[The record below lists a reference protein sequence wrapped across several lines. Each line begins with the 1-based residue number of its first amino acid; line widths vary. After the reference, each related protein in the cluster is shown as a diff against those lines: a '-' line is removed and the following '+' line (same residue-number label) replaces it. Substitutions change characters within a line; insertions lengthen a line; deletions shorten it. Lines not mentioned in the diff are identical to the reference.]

1 MEVKYHQSCY
11 KSYVHPK
18 QLSKLDKQNCKE
30 EDDRTES
37 YNKAFSDVKKVVE
50 EEIFTTGKAIP
61 MTILTD
67 KYISSLLQEG
77 MEVTTY
83 RSSKLKNR
91 LKRCSGERLSFR
103 SSLNQSQSEIVFG
116 SHVTT
121 GEVVETVF
129 KSSVDE
135 DQISDSDIETDVT
148 REQEDESRQVFRMAK
163 MIPKLV
169 GNMKPTMAWPP
180 SSEDLDCEN
189 AIVPD
194 LLYNMM
200 AWILSSQSGYSV
212 ERVSNLPSN
221 VHRLVLSLCQDLIHS
236 VSRGCIK
243 TPKHVVLPMTVKSLT
258 GNVEL
263 ITVLNR
269 FGHGLSYS

>member
-1 MEVKYHQSCY
+1 
-11 KSYVHPK
+11 
-18 QLSKLDKQNCKE
+18 
-30 EDDRTES
+30 
-37 YNKAFSDVKKVVE
+37 
-50 EEIFTTGKAIP
+50 
-61 MTILTD
+61 
-67 KYISSLLQEG
+67 
-77 MEVTTY
+77 
-83 RSSKLKNR
+83 
-91 LKRCSGERLSFR
+91 
-103 SSLNQSQSEIVFG
+103 
-116 SHVTT
+116 
-121 GEVVETVF
+121 
-129 KSSVDE
+129 
-135 DQISDSDIETDVT
+135 
-148 REQEDESRQVFRMAK
+148 MAK

-189 AIVPD
+189 PIVPD

-212 ERVSNLPSN
+212 ERVSNLPPN

-236 VSRGCIK
+236 VSRGRIK